1 MKCRKNRGI
10 RLTLNEFG
18 KATVQWK
25 KVIPF
30 SVCNKELHN
39 VDRVEEEKTH
49 RTFRLYVVDK
59 FSIILSVFPSKCNQI
74 NGL

>member
-1 MKCRKNRGI
+1 MKCRNRGI

-30 SVCNKELHN
+30 SDCNKELHN
-39 VDRVEEEKTH
+39 MERVDEEKK
-49 RTFRLYVVDK
+49 RTEHFVR
-59 FSIILSVFPSKCNQI
+59 C
-74 NGL
+74 